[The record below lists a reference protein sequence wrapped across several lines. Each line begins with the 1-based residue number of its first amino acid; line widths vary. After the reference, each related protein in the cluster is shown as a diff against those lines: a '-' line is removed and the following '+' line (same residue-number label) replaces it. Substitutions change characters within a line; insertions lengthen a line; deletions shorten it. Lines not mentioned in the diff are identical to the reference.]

1 AQISHSLGFRPPFS
15 SRDRKTHMASRIID
29 IHPHIISKD
38 EKKYPITP
46 LGGKR
51 SVWSSER
58 PIDFDNLV
66 SSMNEAA
73 VDKAAIV
80 HSSTTYGYDNS
91 YMVDCIATQPKRFT
105 GVGSVDFAAADAPE
119 KIRYW
124 HGKGVTGLRIFSAGS
139 TMDKQ
144 ADTLDDPK
152 TFKAWET
159 CEALRIPV
167 VTQLRREGLHMLYTL
182 VRRFPNV
189 KIIVDHLMH
198 VPRGDQQPYA
208 RAAFLFELA
217 RYPNVSFKLSTNNV
231 RHSRDG
237 GNSPEAFFPKLVQEI
252 PADRIAWGSNY
263 PASKGTLKEMV
274 DEAKS
279 ALSCLPHKDQEWI
292 FAKTAQSL

>member
-1 AQISHSLGFRPPFS
+1 
-15 SRDRKTHMASRIID
+15 MASRIID
-29 IHPHIISKD
+29 IHPHIISKN

-58 PIDFDNLV
+58 PIDFENLV
-66 SSMNEAA
+66 ASMNEAG

-91 YMVDCIATQPKRFT
+91 YMIDSIATQPKRFT
-105 GVGSVDFAAADAPE
+105 GVGSVDFAAPDASE

-139 TMDKQ
+139 TFEKQ

-159 CEALRIPV
+159 CAELKIPV
-167 VTQLRREGLHMLYTL
+167 VTQLRREGLYMLFTL
-182 VRRFPNV
+182 IKKFPNV

-198 VPRGDQQPYA
+198 APRGDEPPYA
-208 RAAFLFELA
+208 RAAFLFELSK
-217 RYPNVSFKLSTNNV
+217 YPNVYFKLSTNNV
-231 RHSRDG
+231 RHTQG
-237 GNSPEAFFPKLVQEI
+237 TAATPETFFPKLVQEI
-252 PADRIAWGSNY
+252 PANRIAWGSNY
-263 PASKGTLKEMV
+263 PASKGTLPEMV
-274 DEAKS
+274 KEAKA
-279 ALSCLPHKDQEWI
+279 ALSCLKQSDQDWI
-292 FAKTAQSL
+292 FAKTAQSLYPALAD

>member
-1 AQISHSLGFRPPFS
+1 
-15 SRDRKTHMASRIID
+15 MASKIID

-58 PIDFDNLV
+58 PIDFEKLV
-66 SSMNEAA
+66 ASMNEAG

-91 YMVDCIATQPKRFT
+91 YMVDCIATQPQRFT
-105 GVGSVDFAAADAPE
+105 GVGSVDFAAPDAPE

-124 HGKGVTGLRIFSAGS
+124 HGKRVTGLRIFSAGS
-139 TMDKQ
+139 TMEKQ

-159 CEALRIPV
+159 CAELKIPV
-167 VTQLRREGLHMLYTL
+167 VTQLRREGLYMLYTL
-182 VRRFPNV
+182 IRKFPNV
-189 KIIVDHLMH
+189 KIIVDHLIR
-198 VPRGDQQPYA
+198 VPQNDQPPYD

-217 RYPNVSFKLSTNNV
+217 KYPNVYFKLSTNNV
-231 RHSRDG
+231 RFSRDG
-237 GNSPEAFFPKLVQEI
+237 GNSPEIFFPKLVQAI
-252 PADRIAWGSNY
+252 PANRIAWGSNY

-279 ALSCLPHKDQEWI
+279 ALSSLKQSEQDWI
-292 FAKTAQSL
+292 FAKTAQSLYPALAD

>member
-1 AQISHSLGFRPPFS
+1 
-15 SRDRKTHMASRIID
+15 MASRMID
-29 IHPHIISKD
+29 IHPHIISRD
-38 EKKYPITP
+38 TQRYPITP

-58 PIDFDNLV
+58 PIDFENLV
-66 SSMNEAA
+66 ASMNEAG

-91 YMVDCIATQPKRFT
+91 YMVDSIATQPKRFT
-105 GVGSVDFAAADAPE
+105 GVGAVDFAAPDASE

-139 TMDKQ
+139 TLDKQ

-159 CEALRIPV
+159 CEALKIPV
-167 VTQLRREGLHMLYTL
+167 VTQLRREGLYMLYTL
-182 VRRFPNV
+182 IRTFPNV

-198 VPRGDQQPYA
+198 APRGDQPPYS

-217 RYPNVSFKLSTNNV
+217 KYPNVHFKLSTNNV
-231 RHSRDG
+231 RFSKDG
-237 GNSPEAFFPKLVQEI
+237 EASPETFFPKLVQEI
-252 PADRIAWGSNY
+252 PANRIAWGSNY
-263 PASKGTLKEMV
+263 PASKGTLKEMA
-274 DEAKS
+274 DEAKA
-279 ALSCLPHKDQEWI
+279 ALSCLKQSDQEWI
-292 FAKTAQSL
+292 FAKTAQSLYPALAD

>member
-1 AQISHSLGFRPPFS
+1 
-15 SRDRKTHMASRIID
+15 MASRIID

-58 PIDFDNLV
+58 PIDFENLIA
-66 SSMNEAA
+66 SMNESG

-91 YMVDCIATQPKRFT
+91 YMCDSIATQPKRFT
-105 GVGSVDFAAADAPE
+105 GVGAVDFAAADASE

-124 HGKGVTGLRIFSAGS
+124 HGKRVTGLRIFSAGS
-139 TMDKQ
+139 TMEKQ

-159 CEALRIPV
+159 CGELKIPV
-167 VTQLRREGLHMLYTL
+167 VTQLRREGLYMLFTL
-182 VRRFPNV
+182 IRKFPNV

-198 VPRGDQQPYA
+198 APRGDQPPYP
-208 RAAFLFELA
+208 RVAFLFELA
-217 RYPNVSFKLSTNNV
+217 KYPNLHFKLSTNNV
-231 RHSRDG
+231 RFSKDG
-237 GNSPEAFFPKLVQEI
+237 GASPETFFPKLVQEI
-252 PADRIAWGSNY
+252 PANRIAWGSNY

-279 ALSCLPHKDQEWI
+279 ALSVLPQKDQEWI
-292 FAKTAQSL
+292 FAKTAQSLYPALAD

>member
-1 AQISHSLGFRPPFS
+1 
-15 SRDRKTHMASRIID
+15 MASKIID

-38 EKKYPITP
+38 EKQYPITP

-58 PIDFDNLV
+58 PIDFEKLV
-66 SSMNEAA
+66 SSMGEAG

-91 YMVDCIATQPKRFT
+91 YMCDSIATQPRRFT
-105 GVGSVDFAAADAPE
+105 GVGAVDFAAPDASE

-124 HGKGVTGLRIFSAGS
+124 HAKRVTGLRIFSAGS
-139 TMDKQ
+139 TMEKQ

-159 CEALRIPV
+159 CEELKIPV
-167 VTQLRREGLHMLYTL
+167 VTQLRREGLYMLFTL
-182 VRRFPNV
+182 IRSFPKV

-198 VPRGDQQPYA
+198 APRGDQPPYS
-208 RAAFLFELA
+208 RCAFLFELA
-217 RYPNVSFKLSTNNV
+217 KYPNLYFKLSTNNV
-231 RHSRDG
+231 RFSRDG
-237 GNSPEAFFPKLVQEI
+237 GASPETFFPKLVQEI
-252 PADRIAWGSNY
+252 PANRIAWGSNY

-274 DEAKS
+274 DEAKA
-279 ALSCLPHKDQEWI
+279 ALSCLKQSDQEWI
-292 FAKTAQSL
+292 FAKTAQSLYPALAD

>member
-1 AQISHSLGFRPPFS
+1 
-15 SRDRKTHMASRIID
+15 MASNIID

-58 PIDFDNLV
+58 PIDFENLV
-66 SSMNEAA
+66 ASMNEAG

-105 GVGSVDFAAADAPE
+105 GVGSVDFAAPDASE

-124 HGKGVTGLRIFSAGS
+124 HAKGVTGLRIFSAGS
-139 TMDKQ
+139 TMEKQ

-167 VTQLRREGLHMLYTL
+167 VTQLRREGLYMLFTL
-182 VRRFPNV
+182 IRRFPNV

-198 VPRGDQQPYA
+198 VPRGDQPPYD

-217 RYPNVSFKLSTNNV
+217 KYPNVHFKLSTNNV
-231 RHSRDG
+231 RFSKDG
-237 GNSPEAFFPKLVQEI
+237 GATPETFFPKLVQEI
-252 PADRIAWGSNY
+252 PANRIAWGSNY

-274 DEAKS
+274 DEAKA
-279 ALSCLPHKDQEWI
+279 ALSCLKQSDQDWI
-292 FAKTAQSL
+292 FAKTAQSLYPALAD

>member
-1 AQISHSLGFRPPFS
+1 
-15 SRDRKTHMASRIID
+15 MASKIID

-38 EKKYPITP
+38 EKKYPIAP

-51 SVWSSER
+51 SVWSAER
-58 PIDFDNLV
+58 PIDFEKLV
-66 SSMNEAA
+66 SSMNEAG

-91 YMVDCIATQPKRFT
+91 YMTDSIATQPKRFT
-105 GVGSVDFAAADAPE
+105 GVGSVDFLSPDAPE

-139 TMDKQ
+139 TFEKQ

-159 CEALRIPV
+159 CEELKIPV
-167 VTQLRREGLHMLYTL
+167 VTQLRREGLYMLFTL
-182 VRRFPNV
+182 IRRFPNV

-198 VPRGDQQPYA
+198 APRGDQPPYD

-217 RYPNVSFKLSTNNV
+217 KYPNVHFKLSTNNV
-231 RHSRDG
+231 RNSKADG
-237 GNSPEAFFPKLVQEI
+237 ASPETFFPKLVKEI
-252 PADRIAWGSNY
+252 PANRIAWGSNY
-263 PASKGTLKEMV
+263 PASKGSLKEMV
-274 DEAKS
+274 EEAKA
-279 ALSCLPHKDQEWI
+279 ALSCLPQKDQESI
-292 FAKTAQSL
+292 FAKTAQSLYPALAD

>member
-1 AQISHSLGFRPPFS
+1 
-15 SRDRKTHMASRIID
+15 MASKMID

-38 EKKYPITP
+38 ERKYPITP

-58 PIDFDNLV
+58 PIDFENLV
-66 SSMNEAA
+66 ASMNQAG

-91 YMVDCIATQPKRFT
+91 YMCDSIATQPKRFT
-105 GVGSVDFAAADAPE
+105 GVGAVDFAAPDASE

-139 TMDKQ
+139 TMEKQ
-144 ADTLDDPK
+144 ADTLDDPQ

-159 CEALRIPV
+159 CAELKIPV
-167 VTQLRREGLHMLYTL
+167 VTQLRREGLYMLYTL
-182 VRRFPNV
+182 IRAFPNV
-189 KIIVDHLMH
+189 KIIVDHLIH
-198 VPRGDQQPYA
+198 APRGDQPPYL
-208 RAAFLFELA
+208 RYAFLFELSK
-217 RYPNVSFKLSTNNV
+217 YPNVYFKLSTNNV

-252 PADRIAWGSNY
+252 PSNRIAWGSNY
-263 PASKGTLKEMV
+263 PASKGTLKEMA
-274 DEAKS
+274 DEARS
-279 ALSCLPHKDQEWI
+279 ALACLPQKDQEWI
-292 FAKTAQSL
+292 FAKTAQSLYPALAD

>member
-1 AQISHSLGFRPPFS
+1 
-15 SRDRKTHMASRIID
+15 MASRIID

-38 EKKYPITP
+38 TQRYPIAP
-46 LGGKR
+46 IGGKR

-58 PIDFDNLV
+58 PIDFENLV
-66 SSMNEAA
+66 ASMKEAG

-91 YMVDCIATQPKRFT
+91 YMVDSIATQPKRFT
-105 GVGSVDFAAADAPE
+105 GVGAVDFAAPDASE

-139 TMDKQ
+139 TMEKQ

-159 CEALRIPV
+159 CEELKIPV
-167 VTQLRREGLHMLYTL
+167 VTQLRREGLYMLYTL
-182 VRRFPNV
+182 IRQFPNV

-198 VPRGDQQPYA
+198 VPRGDQAPYA

-217 RYPNVSFKLSTNNV
+217 KYPNVHFKLSTNNV

-237 GNSPEAFFPKLVQEI
+237 GNSPGTFFPKLVQEI
-252 PADRIAWGSNY
+252 PANRIAWGSNY
-263 PASKGTLKEMV
+263 PASKGRLKEMV
-274 DEAKS
+274 DEAKA
-279 ALSCLPHKDQEWI
+279 ALSCLKQSDQDWI
-292 FAKTAQSL
+292 LAKTAQSLYPALAD

>member
-1 AQISHSLGFRPPFS
+1 
-15 SRDRKTHMASRIID
+15 MASKIID

-38 EKKYPITP
+38 ENKYPITP
-46 LGGKR
+46 IGGKR

-58 PIDFDNLV
+58 PIDFENLV
-66 SSMNEAA
+66 ASMNESG

-91 YMVDCIATQPKRFT
+91 YMCDAIATQPKRFT
-105 GVGSVDFAAADAPE
+105 GVGAVDFAAPDASE

-124 HGKGVTGLRIFSAGS
+124 HTKQVTGLRIFSAGS

-152 TFKAWET
+152 TFAAWET
-159 CEALRIPV
+159 CEALKIPV

-198 VPRGDQQPYA
+198 VPRGDQPPYA

-217 RYPNVSFKLSTNNV
+217 KYPNLHFKLSTNNV
-231 RHSRDG
+231 RFSKNDG
-237 GNSPEAFFPKLVQEI
+237 ATPESFFPKLVEAI
-252 PADRIAWGSNY
+252 PANRIAWGSNY
-263 PASKGTLKEMV
+263 PASKGSLKEMV
-274 DEAKS
+274 DEAKA
-279 ALSCLPHKDQEWI
+279 ALSCLKQSDQDWI
-292 FAKTAQSL
+292 FAKTAQSLYPALAD